1 MSEWIDEYA
10 PIADIYDAWC
20 LEVVEDIPHYVGM
33 AQGTTTPVVELA
45 AGSGRIAVPL
55 AEAGYEVIAVDPSEA
70 MRGHLRANA
79 KRAGVRERIDLRAGD
94 LLDPGI
100 EGTYDR
106 VLIPFRS
113 LLHLPDD
120 AARLAAFRAARDLLT
135 EDGYLAFDVFAPTP
149 EDIDATQGR
158 WHHRDSGAKERA
170 DWHRPDGT
178 TRIEV
183 EMRGRTTT
191 LVLHPIPAERWL
203 ALVAQAG
210 FEVVTA
216 WGDFTGGPVR
226 EDGTGDL
233 VVIAQRAGRAD
244 AGASPTP

>member
-1 MSEWIDEYA
+1 MADRIDEYA

-33 AQGTTTPVVELA
+33 AQGAEAPIVELA

-55 AEAGYEVIAVDPSEA
+55 AEAGYDVIAVDPSDA

-79 KRAGVRERIDLRAGD
+79 ERAGVLGRIEIRAGD

-113 LLHLPDD
+113 LLHLRDD
-120 AARLAAFRAARDLLT
+120 HERLAALAAARALLA

-158 WHHRDSGAKERA
+158 WHHRDSGARERA

-178 TRIEV
+178 THVEV
-183 EMRGRTTT
+183 EMRGRATT
-191 LVLHPIPAERWL
+191 LVLHPIPADRWL
-203 ALVAQAG
+203 ALVAEAG
-210 FEVVTA
+210 FEVITA
-216 WGDFTGGPVR
+216 WGDFAGGPVR

-244 AGASPTP
+244 AGATPTP

>member
-1 MSEWIDEYA
+1 MADRIDEYA

-33 AQGTTTPVVELA
+33 AQGAEAPIVELA

-55 AEAGYEVIAVDPSEA
+55 AEAGYDVIAVDPSDA

-79 KRAGVRERIDLRAGD
+79 ELAGVLGRIEIRAGD

-113 LLHLPDD
+113 LLHLRDD
-120 AARLAAFRAARDLLT
+120 TERLAALRAAHALLT
-135 EDGYLAFDVFAPTP
+135 EGGYLAFDVFAPTP

-178 TRIEV
+178 THIEV

-191 LVLHPIPAERWL
+191 LVLHPVPAAHWL
-203 ALVAQAG
+203 GLVEEAG
-210 FEVVTA
+210 FDVITA
-216 WGDFTGGPVR
+216 WGDFAGGPVR
-226 EDGTGDL
+226 GDGTGDL
-233 VVIAQRAGRAD
+233 VVIAQRR
-244 AGASPTP
+244 

>member
-1 MSEWIDEYA
+1 MAEHVDEYA

-33 AQGTTTPVVELA
+33 AQGAEAPIVELA
-45 AGSGRIAVPL
+45 AGTGRIAIPL
-55 AEAGYEVIAVDPSEA
+55 AEAGYDVIAVDPSDA
-70 MRGHLRANA
+70 MREHLRTNA
-79 KRAGVRERIDLRAGD
+79 ERAGVGARIDIRAGD

-113 LLHLPDD
+113 LLHLRDD
-120 AARLAAFRAARDLLT
+120 HERLAALAAARALLA
-135 EDGYLAFDVFAPTP
+135 EGGYLAFDVFAPTP

-170 DWHRPDGT
+170 DWHRDDGT
-178 TRIEV
+178 ARIEV

-191 LVLHPIPAERWL
+191 LVLHPAPADHWL
-203 ALVAQAG
+203 GLVEDAG
-210 FEVVTA
+210 FDVITA
-216 WGDFTGGPVR
+216 WGDFAGGPMR
-226 EDGTGDL
+226 DDGTGDL
-233 VVIAQRAGRAD
+233 VVIAQRR
-244 AGASPTP
+244 

>member
-1 MSEWIDEYA
+1 MAARVDEYA

-55 AEAGYEVIAVDPSEA
+55 AEAGYEVIAVDPSTA
-70 MRGHLRANA
+70 MRGHLETNA
-79 KRAGVRERIDLRAGD
+79 ERAGVRERIDLRTGD
-94 LLDPGI
+94 LLDPGVR
-100 EGTYDR
+100 GTYDR

-113 LLHLPDD
+113 LLHLRDD
-120 AARLAAFRAARDLLT
+120 TERLAALRAAHALLA
-135 EDGYLAFDVFAPTP
+135 EGGYLAFDVFAPTP
-149 EDIDATQGR
+149 EDITATQGR
-158 WHHRDSGAKERA
+158 WHHRDSGARERA

-178 TRIEV
+178 THIEV

-203 ALVAQAG
+203 ALTAEAG
-210 FEVVTA
+210 FEVITA
-216 WGDFTGGPVR
+216 WGDFTGEPVR

-233 VVIAQRAGRAD
+233 VVIAQRVG
-244 AGASPTP
+244 

>member
-1 MSEWIDEYA
+1 MAERTDEYA

-55 AEAGYEVIAVDPSEA
+55 AEAGYEVIAVDPSPA
-70 MRGHLRANA
+70 MRGHLERNA
-79 KRAGVRERIDLRAGD
+79 ERAGVRERIDLRAGD
-94 LLDPGI
+94 LVAPGI
-100 EGTYDR
+100 SSTYDR

-113 LLHLPDD
+113 LLHLRDD
-120 AARLAAFRAARDLLT
+120 HERLAALAAARVLLT
-135 EDGYLAFDVFAPTP
+135 EGGYLAFDVFAPTP
-149 EDIDATQGR
+149 EDIDVTQGR
-158 WHHRDSGAKERA
+158 WHHRDSGARERA

-178 TRIEV
+178 THIEV

-203 ALVAQAG
+203 ALVADAD
-210 FEVVTA
+210 FEVITA
-216 WGDFTGGPVR
+216 WGDFAGGPVR

-233 VVIAQRAGRAD
+233 VVIAQRC
-244 AGASPTP
+244 